1 MITDVNIHCLIAQI
15 AVHCHAGYGRTGIA
29 IASIMIA
36 LRGMTGLEAITQ
48 IRARRYDVALI

>member
-1 MITDVNIHCLIAQI
+1 MVADVDLHRFIVQI

-36 LRGMTGLEAITQ
+36 LRGMTGLEVITQ
-48 IRARRYDVALI
+48 IRARR